1 MKQTK
6 PYGRAHLTSAEREF
20 LARQE
25 TKPTELQSTRP
36 PLDGGGNQDIFNLT
50 GDSLSPG
57 SADSADKRPTLLR
70 QVMTYV
76 LVVMAALTVFVLV
89 RDSLLM
95 AQLLEQVSSREAVMV
110 CKEGTMHYSGYN
122 PLDRLLGKGH
132 FVCTEWSIQRGML
145 SIPRP
150 YY

>member
-6 PYGRAHLTSAEREF
+6 PYGRAHLTAAEREF
-20 LARQE
+20 LARQTTAPAE
-25 TKPTELQSTRP
+25 RPSTRP
-36 PLDGGGNQDIFNLT
+36 SDAPLGNPDIFDLS
-50 GDSLSPG
+50 GESLGHPTEAFSPP
-57 SADSADKRPTLLR
+57 KQPLLR
-70 QVMTYV
+70 RAMAYT
-76 LVVMAALTVFVLV
+76 LVASVALTVFVLV
-89 RDSLLM
+89 RDSLLL

-110 CKEGTMHYSGYN
+110 CKEGTMHYPDYN

-132 FVCTEWSIQRGML
+132 FVCTDWSIQRGML

>member
-6 PYGRAHLTSAEREF
+6 PYGRAQLTSAEREL

-25 TKPTELQSTRP
+25 TKPSALQATRSP
-36 PLDGGGNQDIFNLT
+36 DTTTGSPDLFDLG
-50 GDSLSPG
+50 GDSLNTPQEVASPRKQ
-57 SADSADKRPTLLR
+57 SSLR
-70 QVMTYV
+70 AVTGYAV
-76 LVVMAALTVFVLV
+76 ALSVALTVFVLV

-95 AQLLEQVSSREAVMV
+95 ARVLEQLSSREAVMV
-110 CKEGTMHYSGYN
+110 CKDGTMHYTSNN
-122 PLDRLLGKGH
+122 PLDRLLGKGQ

>member
-20 LARQE
+20 LARQG
-25 TKPTELQSTRP
+25 P
-36 PLDGGGNQDIFNLT
+36 PPRQFTPAQTSVGQADNPHGAAQA
-50 GDSLSPG
+50 GDSLLSPPARRAKKI
-57 SADSADKRPTLLR
+57 SLLH
-70 QVMTYV
+70 QGANYLFV
-76 LVVMAALTVFVLV
+76 LVVSLSIFVFV
-89 RDSLLM
+89 RDSLLL
-95 AQLLEQVSSREAVMV
+95 ARLLEQVSSRESVMV
-110 CKEGTMHYSGYN
+110 CKEGKMHYPDYN

-132 FVCTEWSIQRGML
+132 FICTEWSIQRGML

>member
-6 PYGRAHLTSAEREF
+6 PYGRAHLTSAEREL
-20 LARQE
+20 LARQA
-25 TKPTELQSTRP
+25 TAPAKPPPPRP
-36 PLDGGGNQDIFNLT
+36 SGASPGNPDIFDLGGESLRSRTDAFSPPKQPLWRRVLT
-50 GDSLSPG
+50 H
-57 SADSADKRPTLLR
+57 TL
-70 QVMTYV
+70 VASV
-76 LVVMAALTVFVLV
+76 ALTVFILV

-110 CKEGTMHYSGYN
+110 CKEGKMHYPDYN

-132 FVCTEWSIQRGML
+132 FVCTDWSIQRGML

>member
-1 MKQTK
+1 V
-6 PYGRAHLTSAEREF
+6 A
-20 LARQE
+20 
-25 TKPTELQSTRP
+25 
-36 PLDGGGNQDIFNLT
+36 
-50 GDSLSPG
+50 LS
-57 SADSADKRPTLLR
+57 
-70 QVMTYV
+70 
-76 LVVMAALTVFVLV
+76 VFVLV

-110 CKEGTMHYSGYN
+110 CKEGTMHYPGYN

>member
-6 PYGRAHLTSAEREF
+6 PYGRSHLTAAERAALE
-20 LARQE
+20 Q
-25 TKPTELQSTRP
+25 QSTLPALLQTTQP
-36 PLDGGGNQDIFNLT
+36 PFQTDASQDIFNLT
-50 GDSLSPG
+50 GDGSSTVPMAERKPSP
-57 SADSADKRPTLLR
+57 LR
-70 QVMTYV
+70 QAGIY
-76 LVVMAALTVFVLV
+76 LLLMAATLTVFVFV

-95 AQLLEQVSSREAVMV
+95 ARLLEQVSSREAVMV
-110 CKEGTMHYSGYN
+110 CKEGRMHYNSYN

-132 FVCTEWSIQRGML
+132 FVCTEWTIQRGML

>member
-6 PYGRAHLTSAEREF
+6 PYGRAQLTSAEREL

-25 TKPTELQSTRP
+25 TKPAALQATRSP
-36 PLDGGGNQDIFNLT
+36 GTTAGSPDLFDLG
-50 GDSLSPG
+50 GDSLNTPQEVASPRQQ
-57 SADSADKRPTLLR
+57 SHLR
-70 QVMTYV
+70 AAMGYAVALGV
-76 LVVMAALTVFVLV
+76 ALTVFVLV

-95 AQLLEQVSSREAVMV
+95 ARVLEQLSSREAVMV
-110 CKEGTMHYSGYN
+110 CKDGTMHYASYN
-122 PLDRLLGKGH
+122 PLDRLLGKGQ